1 MAVETRKGNGH
12 VELAEPDR
20 AGPTDVRKLI
30 MLLAAGRN
38 GLSLFSG
45 CIRLSWT
52 RTSTF
57 LSPVAWPSYSWD
69 VLSLSTHLQ
78 INAQLAGLLRAA
90 LSDPP
95 IIF

>member
-1 MAVETRKGNGH
+1 MAVETGKGKGH

-45 CIRLSWT
+45 CIRL